1 VKSAIEASLTDKM
14 SPFIP
19 REIASIGDLDRAID
33 AEKDPGYVVL
43 FRSLKSEK
51 QAAAEQVAAL
61 LRIVGGRRVDGA
73 FRRGQFVEAE
83 VHAASTSRRLQL
95 EALRRTETA
104 LREAYGVIEGELAAD
119 LEKRVV
125 KKVSD
130 RAVKRWHVVTAH
142 LARVTGDQQI
152 MRGLPRPLEEYFA
165 TPEDRVCMRC
175 LFDRPGT
182 ESPLV
187 RSDPHPET
195 YVCSACH
202 GEVLDGFPP
211 DMKPLVERC
220 SRERRNTAVIQRALS
235 RPEILRA
242 SETVLAV
249 LSGLPPAEPRPPRVG
264 FDEARRERRWA
275 VDPRDATVEI
285 PRRASASEQRYV
297 DALFDF
303 ESFSRWW

>member
-1 VKSAIEASLTDKM
+1 MKSAVEPSLTERV
-14 SPFIP
+14 SPFIR
-19 REIASIGDLDRAID
+19 REIASIGALDTAIG

-51 QAAAEQVAAL
+51 QAAAEQLVAL
-61 LRIVGGRRVDGA
+61 LRMGGGQRVDEA
-73 FRRGQFVEAE
+73 VRRGQFVEAE
-83 VHAASTSRRLQL
+83 VHAASTSRGLQL
-95 EALRRTETA
+95 EALWRTETA
-104 LREAYGVIEGELAAD
+104 LREAYGVVEAELAGEF
-119 LEKRVV
+119 EKRVV
-125 KKVSD
+125 KKVSE
-130 RAVKRWHVVTAH
+130 RAVKRWHVLTAH
-142 LARVTGDQQI
+142 LARVTGDQQAI
-152 MRGLPRPLEEYFA
+152 RSLPRPLEEYFA

-182 ESPLV
+182 RGPLV
-187 RSDPHPET
+187 RGDPHPET

-202 GEVLDGFPP
+202 GEVLDGFSP
-211 DMKPLVERC
+211 DTKPLVERC
-220 SRERRNTAVIQRALS
+220 SQERRNTAVIQRALG

-249 LSGLPPAEPRPPRVG
+249 LSGLPPAEPRPSRVG
-264 FDEARRERRWA
+264 FDEAPRERQWA
-275 VDPRDATVEI
+275 VEPREAAVEI